1 MPSIAEAKRALA
13 LYEAEGDIQNANL
26 IREAIEEVEAPR
38 RAGIEA
44 LRARNLAQI
53 ERDRAFRAQFAAPVE
68 DPGFFENVTSGFG
81 AGAGFDSAQVQ
92 TIADEA
98 SVKVYATLND
108 LPLVGVADGKKAF
121 VESNEKFYIWS
132 DTGWYVIAL
141 NP

>member
-1 MPSIAEAKRALA
+1 MTILSDMRSSAIAL
-13 LYEAEGDIQNANL
+13 
-26 IREAIEEVEAPR
+26 
-38 RAGIEA
+38 
-44 LRARNLAQI
+44 
-53 ERDRAFRAQFAAPVE
+53 
-68 DPGFFENVTSGFG
+68 TGFG

-132 DTGWYVIAL
+132 DTGWYVISL